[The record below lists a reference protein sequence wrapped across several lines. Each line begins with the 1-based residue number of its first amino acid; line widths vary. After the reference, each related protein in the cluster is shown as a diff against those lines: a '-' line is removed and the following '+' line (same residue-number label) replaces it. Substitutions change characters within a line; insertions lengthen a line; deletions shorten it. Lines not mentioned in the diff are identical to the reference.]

1 MVCYFTANSTSLI
14 DHKRKSLV
22 ERAGFRRSTLNM
34 QKLKEENDLSEYLKA
49 LVDMLTEDVYR
60 VVSHAIF
67 SRHKL
72 TFSFMLCVKILM
84 NDQMKR
90 DPETNRPAIE
100 ETEWNLFL
108 RGSAIAAIAERLETA
123 DTDTSSTQGKR

>member
-1 MVCYFTANSTSLI
+1 M
-14 DHKRKSLV
+14 SLV
-22 ERAGFRRSTLNM
+22 QRAGFRRTTQNLH
-34 QKLKEENDLSEYLKA
+34 KLKEENDLPEYLKA

-72 TFSFMLCVKILM
+72 TFSFMLCAKILM

-90 DPETNRPAIE
+90 DPDTNKPAIDE
-100 ETEWNLFL
+100 IEWNLFL
-108 RGSAIAAIAERLETA
+108 RGSAIAAIAERVPTNEVDSALP
-123 DTDTSSTQGKR
+123 QGKVTI